1 MESDQKVMVLEK
13 AHDRIARWGTDT
25 WVIEDRARYRW
36 CDIEN
41 RPITDWFDQFE
52 LALQFAIESG
62 TQLGATGTRN
72 QT

>member
-1 MESDQKVMVLEK
+1 MVLEK

-25 WVIEDRARYRW
+25 WIIEDRARYRW

-52 LALQFAIESG
+52 LALQFAVESG
-62 TQLGATGTRN
+62 T
-72 QT
+72 